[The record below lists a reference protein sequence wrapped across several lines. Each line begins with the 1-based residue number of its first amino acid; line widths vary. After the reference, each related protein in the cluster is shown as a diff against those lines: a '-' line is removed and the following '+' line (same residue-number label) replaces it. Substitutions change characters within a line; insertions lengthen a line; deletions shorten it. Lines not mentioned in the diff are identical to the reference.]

1 VLLDSGQ
8 PPTNGSQNLFKF
20 ELGWLIRDGFVD
32 MVKEIWE
39 NVVDE
44 ENSMRQWQA
53 KIRRVRQ
60 HLRGWAKNVSRA
72 NKKETKGLLDK
83 LDGLDKKAE
92 VSLLFV
98 QEADLRH
105 CLHSHLSQ
113 LLREEELK
121 WHQWSKA
128 KHLLEGDANTKNF

>member
-1 VLLDSGQ
+1 
-8 PPTNGSQNLFKF
+8 
-20 ELGWLIRDGFVD
+20 LGWLIRDGFVD

-72 NKKETKGLLDK
+72 NKKEKKGLLDK

-92 VSLLFV
+92 ASLLFV
-98 QEADLRH
+98 QEADLRR

-121 WHQWSKA
+121 
-128 KHLLEGDANTKNF
+128 